1 MSINLSELA
10 RQVSLPLHLEDPEMA
25 ARVALEGLGQMD
37 VKVGS
42 KHDAFVILTS
52 FLQALLDNDLYA
64 DAARLLWKASVFTAE
79 PQSVQNIFQSLFD
92 ESQIL
97 VQGSASTGKSFSI
110 GVWMYLDWRRDP
122 ANTNIQI
129 VGPSEKHL
137 EANLFSH
144 LINLHNTSAIP
155 AAGAVTS
162 LCIALDPHNKYAG
175 IKGVVIP
182 LGKKSAGRL
191 QGVKVKPRDVPH
203 PRLGK
208 MTRLRVVLEEA
219 ENIHVGIWDD
229 LINLSANA
237 ANKQQFKVIAAYN
250 PKDRSSPVGMRA
262 EPLDGW
268 GSVDIDTSHQWF
280 TKRGWKLVRLDGLK
294 TENVQLGWEKYPGL
308 QTRAGLEALTLQ
320 AGGMNTAGYYCADV
334 KTEVMT
340 KRGWLKYDEVK
351 IGDEAWTLN
360 LKTGKSEWG
369 PVQEIFSKH
378 YEGALLSV
386 EGRSL
391 SALVTPNHR
400 WPVTDKLRMKRG
412 TGFAIKEAKDLSKNN
427 LLPLV
432 SPPAIPEHRD
442 GSDPL
447 FAALIGWIITDGSVS
462 AGSGDVCVYQSETAN
477 LEKCEVI
484 RGLVCALTD
493 HYVERNHNGII
504 HFSLSGRLGK
514 RVQQVLPTGKPFPWT
529 WIAGLCRQEL
539 RAFLDAATLGDGGV
553 QGGSTRYVC
562 SKTKDHADGF
572 VSVAAML
579 GIASTTHTRQMPPT
593 TVNGY
598 SYGSVEM
605 HYVDFIGAT
614 ETLKKNNPTTEVQ
627 YSGIVWCPRTPN
639 STWMCRREGHVHF
652 TGNTMARG
660 WYPEEGL
667 DTVVIPPALL
677 KDDQCRGEYVFM
689 EEPENVM
696 AVDSALEGGDNTVC
710 MLGRFGRASGYKRLG
725 TLDNLDG
732 NTEVFRDSKGNRTYR
747 SVLQVDQIVMLP
759 KGRTEDV
766 SQAILKVARG
776 ASVRPEWLGIDRT
789 GNGAGVH
796 DMIRSNFGDQVH
808 GINGSTSSTEMRI
821 LSEDMKLPCDE
832 YNLLYTELWFA
843 LKKWLEV
850 GVLKFA
856 FNVPSDPMFSEL
868 MGRRYL
874 QPTGNPRV
882 RVEPKAAYK
891 SRGSKS
897 PDRADALTM
906 LLHVVRLQTSITQ
919 SFRVG
924 SATETSGGRR
934 MRQRIDITSTF
945 DSLD

>member
-79 PQSVQNIFQSLFD
+79 PQSVQNIFNSLFD

-97 VQGSASTGKSFSI
+97 VQGAASTGKSFSV

-155 AAGAVTS
+155 AAGTVTS

-219 ENIHVGIWDD
+219 ENIHVGVWED

-250 PKDRSSPVGMRA
+250 PKDRSSPVGIRA
-262 EPLDGW
+262 EPIDGW
-268 GSVDIDTSHQWF
+268 GSVDIDSNHQWY

-294 TENVQLGWEKYPGL
+294 TENVVEGWEKYAGL
-308 QTRAGLEALTLQ
+308 QTKTGLEALTLQ
-320 AGGMNTAGYYCADV
+320 AGGMNTAGYY
-334 KTEVMT
+334 
-340 KRGWLKYDEVK
+340 
-351 IGDEAWTLN
+351 
-360 LKTGKSEWG
+360 
-369 PVQEIFSKH
+369 
-378 YEGALLSV
+378 
-386 EGRSL
+386 
-391 SALVTPNHR
+391 
-400 WPVTDKLRMKRG
+400 
-412 TGFAIKEAKDLSKNN
+412 
-427 LLPLV
+427 
-432 SPPAIPEHRD
+432 
-442 GSDPL
+442 
-447 FAALIGWIITDGSVS
+447 
-462 AGSGDVCVYQSETAN
+462 
-477 LEKCEVI
+477 
-484 RGLVCALTD
+484 
-493 HYVERNHNGII
+493 
-504 HFSLSGRLGK
+504 
-514 RVQQVLPTGKPFPWT
+514 
-529 WIAGLCRQEL
+529 
-539 RAFLDAATLGDGGV
+539 
-553 QGGSTRYVC
+553 
-562 SKTKDHADGF
+562 
-572 VSVAAML
+572 
-579 GIASTTHTRQMPPT
+579 
-593 TVNGY
+593 
-598 SYGSVEM
+598 
-605 HYVDFIGAT
+605 
-614 ETLKKNNPTTEVQ
+614 
-627 YSGIVWCPRTPN
+627 
-639 STWMCRREGHVHF
+639 
-652 TGNTMARG
+652 TMARG

-677 KDDQCRGEYVFM
+677 KDDQCRGEYIFM

-710 MLGRFGRASGYKRLG
+710 MLGRFGRASGYKKLG

-924 SATETSGGRR
+924 SATEASSGRR

-945 DSLD
+945 ETLD